1 VRKCNELGKYAR
13 HQWIFMHV
21 PLSQGFAWDKKSIS
35 ITQLEVIPYIE
46 IFQEARQQCGRLKL
60 HWL

>member
-1 VRKCNELGKYAR
+1 MDIHANA
-13 HQWIFMHV
+13 WHV

-46 IFQEARQQCGRLKL
+46 IFQEVRQQCGRLKL